1 MYFTIELLQLLKMLL
16 FNIFD
21 LFYIGDLEFVDLLVE
36 LFSLLFSLLFFTHE
50 LLDFLLIFLDSSIV
64 IQLLL
69 LVVPDLAVKVIVIS
83 LVFLLTIV

>member
-1 MYFTIELLQLLKMLL
+1 LNFTIELLQLLKMLL

-21 LFYIGDLEFVDLLVE
+21 LFYISDLEFVDLLVE

-69 LVVPDLAVKVIVIS
+69 LVVPNPAVKVIVIS
-83 LVFLLTIV
+83 LVFLLTVV

>member
-21 LFYIGDLEFVDLLVE
+21 LFYISDLEFVDLLVE